1 MVKSI
6 GMHESDALRYTVRG
20 LFVLTTAVACVFG
33 LARWLDDY
41 GGMVVAIPIA
51 VVPLCL
57 VIERVFSESKIS
69 CAPRTIGS
77 YVWHHA
83 LIVCAACTTAIA
95 AWIGSS
101 AGVPT
106 LTSPLP
112 FLVVLPLLFSVPR
125 IVAMTIP
132 VAIFLILNLYLG
144 RAEMPHAIPFRFTAL
159 LSVATAFSI
168 YWFANAVKYS
178 YGYHGPTYTIGITI
192 INVSI
197 IVALWIVW
205 FFIRRRASYSVT
217 LAWSLAMTCWLF
229 WFAFP
234 WLGEMI

>member
-1 MVKSI
+1 
-6 GMHESDALRYTVRG
+6 MHKSDAVQYTLRG
-20 LFVLTTAVACVFG
+20 LLVLTAAVACVFG
-33 LARWLDDY
+33 LAWWLDDY

-57 VIERVFSESKIS
+57 VIERVFSKPQIS
-69 CAPRTIGS
+69 CAPRTTGS
-77 YVWHHA
+77 YVWHHS
-83 LIVCAACTTAIA
+83 LIVAAACIAAIA

-112 FLVVLPLLFSVPR
+112 FLVVLPLLFSVPW
-125 IVAMTIP
+125 IVVMTIP
-132 VAIFLILNLYLG
+132 VATFLILNLYLG
-144 RAEMPHAIPFRFTAL
+144 RAAMPHAIPFRFTAL

-168 YWFANAVKYS
+168 YWFAYAVTYS

-192 INVSI
+192 INVSM
-197 IVALWIVW
+197 IVALWIAW
-205 FFIRRRASYSVT
+205 FFIRRRASYWVT